1 MLLEVLCANISEQSK
16 LLLTSSDRYQFDKG
30 SIARPMH
37 LTIQALNLREVQGNY
52 GVTKAILNL
61 IIVGKLCPPAVR
73 EQVIE
78 ILKITHGQRW
88 VESALA
94 LQNTNLIAYREA
106 RAALH
111 EAIKRVWVNHTAR

>member
-1 MLLEVLCANISEQSK
+1 
-16 LLLTSSDRYQFDKG
+16 
-30 SIARPMH
+30 MH